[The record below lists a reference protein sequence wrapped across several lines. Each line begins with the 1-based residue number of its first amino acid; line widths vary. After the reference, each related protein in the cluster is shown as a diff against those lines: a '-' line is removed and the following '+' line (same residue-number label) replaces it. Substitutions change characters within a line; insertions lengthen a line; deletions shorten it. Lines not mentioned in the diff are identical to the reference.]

1 MDDKLANAA
10 ASHLTQWYA
19 RSHRIIVHLFFR
31 QKQTPFV
38 DHFTAH
44 TRTIQLRSRMEKIK
58 KDFGHPYEPYQIQNE
73 MMDAIYDCIEKG
85 QVGLFESPTGIVI
98 GVLKM

>member
-19 RSHRIIVHLFFR
+19 TRLRIILCLFNI
-31 QKQTPFV
+31 KNQTTFV
-38 DHFTAH
+38 PHFTV
-44 TRTIQLRSRMEKIK
+44 QLRSRMENIK

-73 MMDAIYDCIEKG
+73 MMDAIYECIEKG